1 MAYAYQQNI
10 WEGASYGYVK
20 FNISPDLGTPVSAG
34 TTVTITGQVYFKNRV
49 NKSLEVFTRSSRLSR
64 SAYVN
69 VNIPKATATTF
80 TLKFQMWELSDD
92 WGTDRV
98 VDAPISFTIWS
109 DSNCGGNG
117 DGTIN
122 ADGNAIS
129 YLTYRISPAA
139 KQVEFERYALS
150 DSSYVKND
158 EGTYVLGKL
167 AISLAEGYTVSDIT
181 VAQVVITDDAGTTQT
196 KTIYTAILTAA
207 LSDAGYVEASP
218 GLFSSITF
226 NTGRNYTLTFTI
238 GDAYD
243 KAVFS
248 VLVARAFANLH
259 LSGLTTG
266 GVAIGKFSGS
276 TQGNP
281 LFECAFPIVLSGNK
295 TYGPESSMPSNP
307 VEGQLYFVVE

>member
-1 MAYAYQQNI
+1 MAYTYQQNV

-20 FNISPDLGTPVSAG
+20 YNISPAFGTYISAG
-34 TTVTITGQVYFKNRV
+34 TTVTITGQAYFKERA
-49 NKSLEVFTRSSRLSR
+49 NKSLQVVTRATAVQR
-64 SAYVN
+64 SAFVN
-69 VNIPKATATTF
+69 VNIPKATVTNF
-80 TLKFQMWELSDD
+80 TLKFQMWELTEA
-92 WGTDRV
+92 WGTGRA
-98 VDAPISFTIWS
+98 VDAPISFAFCTDLNAS
-109 DSNCGGNG
+109 GNG
-117 DGTIN
+117 DGTMEVE
-122 ADGNAIS
+122 GQKIS

-139 KQVEFERYALS
+139 RQVDFERYSLS
-150 DSSYVKND
+150 GSSYVKND
-158 EGTYVLGKL
+158 EGTYVIGRL
-167 AISLAEGYTVSDIT
+167 AISLAEGFTVSDIT
-181 VAQVVITDDAGTTQT
+181 VAQVVIKDDAGTSQT
-196 KTIYTAILTAA
+196 KTLSTAVLTAA

-218 GLFSSITF
+218 GLFSSISF

-266 GVAIGKFSGS
+266 GVAIGKFSGA

-281 LFECAFPIVLSGNK
+281 LFECAFPIVLSGSK

>member
-1 MAYAYQQNI
+1 MAYKYQQNI

-20 FNISPDLGTPVSAG
+20 YDISPDFGTPVSAG
-34 TTVTITGQVYFKNRV
+34 TTITITGQAYFKNRV
-49 NKSLEVFTRSSRLSR
+49 NKSLQVSTSSSRSYR

-69 VNIPKATATTF
+69 VYISKATVTTF
-80 TLKFQMWELSDD
+80 ALKFQMWELTDE

-98 VDAPISFTIWS
+98 VDARINFTFWS
-109 DSNCGGNG
+109 EY
-117 DGTIN
+117 N
-122 ADGNAIS
+122 ADGNGDETFNTNDDAIS

-139 KQVEFERYALS
+139 RSVQFERYSL
-150 DSSYVKND
+150 DGSSYVKND
-158 EGTYVLGKL
+158 EGSYVLGKL
-167 AISLAEGYTVSDIT
+167 AISLAEGRTVSDIT
-181 VAQVVITDDAGTTQT
+181 VAQVVITDDAGTSQT
-196 KTIYTAILTAA
+196 KTISTAILTAA
-207 LSDAGYVEASP
+207 LTDAGYVEASP
-218 GLFSSITF
+218 GLFSSISF

-266 GVAIGKFSGS
+266 GVAIGKFSGA
-276 TQGNP
+276 TQDNP
-281 LFECAFPIVLSGNK
+281 LFECAFPIVLSGSK

-307 VEGQLYFVVE
+307 VEGQLYFVVD